1 MRRAPS
7 VVPPAPTYSAR
18 QLVPENLRVLQQ
30 EMRDQIQALRANV
43 AELLG
48 RKTETQWRRMLS
60 GPTGTRPGV

>member
-7 VVPPAPTYSAR
+7 AGQSVPTYSAR
-18 QLVPENLRVLQQ
+18 QLVPENLRVMQQ

-48 RKTETQWRRMLS
+48 RKTETQWRRVLT
-60 GPTGTRPGV
+60 GPTISRPGV